1 MRLEVVSTG
10 RSFLSISN
18 PVRWSML
25 ALKSAANF
33 RKSLNKREICF
44 VSFHHPGAATSK
56 SRQARDRDK
65 SRCSVV
71 LPRSGW
77 RILIAGILAI
87 GMTGC
92 SGSSDRPGADVPL
105 QEVQGE
111 VGPEAGPDLV
121 AETGFEAGADQAEP
135 DGAEPALEGTVEA
148 DTDDPGTQE
157 ADSIAETDV
166 NDEAGEAGQ
175 EAGPEVPPEA
185 GAEAQSDQAG
195 PEEGEPSPE
204 GTDLADAVED
214 ASLPDAGADAAAEA
228 AVGDGP
234 PPVAR
239 VVLNEVVAKAV
250 EAGPD
255 WVELFNAGGAVA
267 DLTGWTFRDEDD
279 LHVYEIPGGI
289 TLEAGAFLVLE
300 GPGGTGPLVFDFGFG
315 KSDQARLFDAS
326 GALVDATAWVSGAAA
341 EGTSWGR
348 YPDGDGEFTTLPTPT
363 KGAPNVPPR

>member
-1 MRLEVVSTG
+1 
-10 RSFLSISN
+10 
-18 PVRWSML
+18 ML
-25 ALKSAANF
+25 AGML
-33 RKSLNKREICF
+33 
-44 VSFHHPGAATSK
+44 AT
-56 SRQARDRDK
+56 
-65 SRCSVV
+65 V
-71 LPRSGW
+71 
-77 RILIAGILAI
+77 
-87 GMTGC
+87 MTGC
-92 SGSSDRPGADVPL
+92 SGSIDRPGPDVSL

-111 VGPEAGPDLV
+111 AGPEAGPDLF

-135 DGAEPALEGTVEA
+135 DGTEPALEGTVAA

-157 ADSIAETDV
+157 ADSVAETDV
-166 NDEAGEAGQ
+166 NDEASEAGQ
-175 EAGPEVPPEA
+175 EAGPEATLEA
-185 GAEAQSDQAG
+185 GDEAPSDQAG
-195 PEEGEPSPE
+195 PEEGEIAPE

-214 ASLPDAGADAAAEA
+214 ASLPDADAVVEA

-250 EAGPD
+250 DAGPD
-255 WVELFNAGGAVA
+255 WVELFNAGGAGAV
-267 DLTGWTFRDEDD
+267 LTGWTFRDEVD
-279 LHVYEIPGGI
+279 LHVYEIPGGV

-300 GPGGTGPLVFDFGFG
+300 GPGGTGPLVFNFGLG
-315 KSDQARLFDAS
+315 KSDQARLYDAS